1 MNQMPNTR
9 KRDYMNEAEKRLLN
23 TIQLSNCE
31 GCMLNIIEKGN
42 DFTLGRIMEY
52 NHNLD
57 TKYYE
62 FTLTNGDYVTLEEL
76 SVYVV
81 DSDRDNRVVINIYI
95 DDDYEVGCF
104 TNDILADDRNF
115 QYYSIER
122 VYENIPEID

>member
-1 MNQMPNTR
+1 
-9 KRDYMNEAEKRLLN
+9 MNEAEKRLLN